1 MENRFENFTVTIL
14 KLNKLVHKIKLYE
27 MEGYDLKA
35 IHVMCVY
42 YLAERGPLTAGQ
54 LCKLTCEDKAA
65 ISRALAILR
74 ERNFVV
80 GESGRYNSLMSL
92 SEEGQKLA
100 LYINSKAADAVEMVG
115 RDLTAEERGIF
126 YKALGIIASNLEI
139 YYESLAAKD
148 GCD

>member
-27 MEGYDLKA
+27 MEGYNLKA

-42 YLAERGPLTAGQ
+42 YLSERGPLTAGQ

-74 ERNFVV
+74 ERGFIV
-80 GESGRYNSLMSL
+80 GEGGRYNARLSLT
-92 SEEGQKLA
+92 EEGRQLA
-100 LYINSKAADAVEMVG
+100 VYINRKAEDAVEMGG
-115 RDLTAEERGIF
+115 RDLSVEERRIF
-126 YKALGIIASNLEI
+126 YKALGTITANLEN
-139 YYESLAAKD
+139 YYETISTEKK
-148 GCD
+148 